1 MQENKPECQGCAV
14 NQGYVPAGAVMQ
26 IQDAGQLPEIKD
38 MLNAPQILNNDDRAF
53 WVLGWNECRDA
64 AKPLI
69 ARIAELE
76 AQLVT
81 EAARTAQEK
90 LRANQMTEQHSM
102 QAKIHAQALAQLAAV
117 QQGVQQAAPA
127 MNVSQE
133 TIDFLKESM
142 QDCDDSAR
150 DVAISHDLEKILLAA
165 THPTQQ
171 GLEPVEQRQLDI
183 GKAIERACIDLPQG
197 TELVVSLE
205 KDAGTVTLFDSNGNE
220 FDHFNED
227 CETFAERINT
237 AIDGVIAAELV
248 AAQAKQGEQA

>member
-1 MQENKPECQGCAV
+1 
-14 NQGYVPAGAVMQ
+14 MQ

-171 GLEPVEQRQLDI
+171 GLD
-183 GKAIERACIDLPQG
+183 IERACIDLPQG